1 MSGMG
6 TRQKQGL
13 EGICGG
19 EMEGPR
25 HGRRGGPEGAVSC
38 GSLSIN
44 DPNTQNPSKQK
55 RTRQHESNVLLHLLH
70 LLRLKLTC
78 TVQKKERVQVESRS
92 SLEVRS
98 GWMGMYGD

>member
-1 MSGMG
+1 M
-6 TRQKQGL
+6 
-13 EGICGG
+13 
-19 EMEGPR
+19 
-25 HGRRGGPEGAVSC
+25 SC
-38 GSLSIN
+38 GSLSIS

-55 RTRQHESNVLLHLLH
+55 RTRQHESNVPLHLLH